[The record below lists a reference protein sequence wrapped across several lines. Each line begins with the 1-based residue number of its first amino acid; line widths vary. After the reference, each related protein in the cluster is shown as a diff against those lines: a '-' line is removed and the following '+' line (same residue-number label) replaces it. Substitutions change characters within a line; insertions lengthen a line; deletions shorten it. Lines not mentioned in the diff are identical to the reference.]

1 MGAAIG
7 QILGAAVGVAI
18 SPVPIIALILML
30 FSAHAA
36 RNSVSFAIGWL
47 AGLTGAGLIVLALN
61 LQSSDGGESTSSGT
75 VKIVIGAVFI
85 LLGVRQWRTRPRDGA
100 EPETPAWMAA
110 IDDFSAV
117 KSVGLGILLSA
128 INPKNLAL
136 TIAAAVT
143 ISGSGLTGGE
153 EVGVM
158 LIFVLIGSLTILV
171 PVVAYLILGDRA
183 EGGLASMREWLDA
196 NNHTVMTVLFII
208 IGAKVLGD
216 GISVVS

>member
-1 MGAAIG
+1 
-7 QILGAAVGVAI
+7 
-18 SPVPIIALILML
+18 
-30 FSAHAA
+30 
-36 RNSVSFAIGWL
+36 
-47 AGLTGAGLIVLALN
+47 
-61 LQSSDGGESTSSGT
+61 
-75 VKIVIGAVFI
+75 
-85 LLGVRQWRTRPRDGA
+85 
-100 EPETPAWMAA
+100 MAA

-117 KSVGLGILLSA
+117 KSVGLGLLLSA
-128 INPKNLAL
+128 INPKNLGL
-136 TIAAAVT
+136 TIAAAMT

-158 LIFVLIGSLTILV
+158 LIFVLIGSLTILL

-183 EGGLASMREWLDA
+183 EGGLTSMRDWLDA